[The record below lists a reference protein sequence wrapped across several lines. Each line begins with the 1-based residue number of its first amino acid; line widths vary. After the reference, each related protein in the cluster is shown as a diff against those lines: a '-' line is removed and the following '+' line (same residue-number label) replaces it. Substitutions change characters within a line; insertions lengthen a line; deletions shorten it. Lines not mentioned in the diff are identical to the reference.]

1 MLVFGGNAD
10 CFSFLGE
17 VGGKINQQR
26 DGIGRRCSK
35 FEKCVKQSSRRVEER
50 MNEWRQELHVVNMEE
65 APIFSMEDNN
75 IPVLTEYVLSEY
87 FLGVVRSSIK
97 LPKTHSSFPYY
108 NVLCGH
114 QKAFLSLKS

>member
-1 MLVFGGNAD
+1 
-10 CFSFLGE
+10 
-17 VGGKINQQR
+17 
-26 DGIGRRCSK
+26 
-35 FEKCVKQSSRRVEER
+35 
-50 MNEWRQELHVVNMEE
+50 MEE

-97 LPKTHSSFPYY
+97 LLKTHSSIPYY